1 MLPIGLNHMTVPRL
15 SARDMLDMA
24 ATLGCAGVELRNDLG
39 SPLFDGEDAA
49 AFGNTAKQAGLR
61 IFALAEVKA
70 FNANPKDNRETATAL
85 IKTAATCGAEGVA
98 LIPLVSETS
107 IPRTDQRDALRA
119 ALDVLMP
126 VLMDHQMVGLIEP
139 LGFVQSSLRHKDDV
153 VAVLDAMGRPDCFAL
168 IHDTFHHHLAGDTTI
183 YPDLT
188 ALVHISGVTDPQPSI
203 DQMTDAHRVL
213 VDRNDRLG
221 NIAQLRSFQAAGF
234 TGPAS
239 FEAFAPEIH
248 DMTDPTADLAGS
260 IAFITSQLA
269 ENTAAALG

>member
-15 SARDMLDMA
+15 SAHDLLDMA
-24 ATLGCAGVELRNDLG
+24 ATLGCTGVELRNDLG
-39 SPLFDGEDAA
+39 SPLFDGADAA
-49 AFGNTAKQAGLR
+49 AFGIEAKQAGVR

-70 FNANPKDNRETATAL
+70 FNANPEDNREAATAL

-98 LIPLVSETS
+98 LIPLVSDTS
-107 IPRTDQRDALRA
+107 IARADQRDALRT
-119 ALDVLMP
+119 ALEVLMP
-126 VLMDHQMVGLIEP
+126 ILNDHQMVGLIEP

-153 VAVLDAMGRPDCFAL
+153 VAVLDAMGRPDCFAM

-188 ALVHISGVTDPQPSI
+188 ALVHISGVTDPQPNT

-213 VDRNDRLG
+213 VNRDDRLG

-248 DMTDPTADLAGS
+248 DMTDPASALAGS
-260 IAFITSQLA
+260 IAFITSQLTEISA
-269 ENTAAALG
+269 GAA

>member
-24 ATLGCAGVELRNDLG
+24 VSLGCTGVELRNDLG
-39 SPLFDGEDAA
+39 RPLFDGEDAA
-49 AFGNTAKQAGLR
+49 EFGNAAKQAGIK

-70 FNANPKDNRETATAL
+70 FNANPLDNRDAATAL
-85 IKTAATCGAEGVA
+85 IKTAASCGAEGVA
-98 LIPLVSETS
+98 LIPLVADAMIS
-107 IPRTDQRDALRA
+107 RADQRHALRA
-119 ALDVLMP
+119 ALDVLQP
-126 VLMDHQMVGLIEP
+126 ILTDHRMVGLIEP

-153 VAVLDAMGRPDCFAL
+153 VAVLDAMGRPDCFAM

-188 ALVHISGVTDPQPSI
+188 ALVHISGVTDPRPNT

-213 VDRNDRLG
+213 VDENDRLG

-248 DMTDPTADLAGS
+248 DMTDPATALAGS
-260 IAFITSQLA
+260 IAFITSQLTETSA
-269 ENTAAALG
+269 GAT